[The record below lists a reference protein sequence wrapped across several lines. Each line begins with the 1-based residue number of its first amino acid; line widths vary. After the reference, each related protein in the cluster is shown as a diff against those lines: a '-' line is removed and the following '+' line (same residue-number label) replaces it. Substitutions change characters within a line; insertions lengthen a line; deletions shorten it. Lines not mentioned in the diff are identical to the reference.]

1 MDFRTWGIL
10 TFILAGPTTFLVAV
24 EFELNTHQ
32 MITNNTTY
40 MQPAI
45 VTALLIAGIWGA
57 VAIGYIASY
66 PQASTPPSAAHILF
80 RFLALP
86 FVLIG
91 SAALMLVFPI
101 VCALTIPF

>member
-10 TFILAGPTTFLVAV
+10 TFILAGPTTFIVAGRIRI
-24 EFELNTHQ
+24 EYSPNDYKQHNLHATSNSDSIAYCRDLGSGGHWLHCEL
-32 MITNNTTY
+32 
-40 MQPAI
+40 PA
-45 VTALLIAGIWGA
+45 GE
-57 VAIGYIASY
+57 
-66 PQASTPPSAAHILF
+66 QPPSAAHILF